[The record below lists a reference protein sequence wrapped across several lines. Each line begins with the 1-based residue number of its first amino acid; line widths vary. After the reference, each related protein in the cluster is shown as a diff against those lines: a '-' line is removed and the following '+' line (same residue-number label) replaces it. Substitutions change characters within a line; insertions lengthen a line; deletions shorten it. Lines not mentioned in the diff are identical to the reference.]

1 MSPDQLSSHTTA
13 HPTSP
18 HLVISLLI
26 YSSLQEKR
34 PFSDV
39 TWHPVDLL
47 EDFPCYDS
55 PPVPITSVTAHHNSL
70 PPLVAV
76 ILSNTFFLN
85 SRFVFIWQFTS
96 KASPGEWGARLS
108 FLLMLQSHV
117 SLFLIFLLMPTVKGT
132 RGNGENLR
140 LNYLK
145 DTAFY
150 FKILFK
156 LLGQTK
162 VFIDFF
168 FFLLKLFFLLFLLY
182 TEDLFWEESKK

>member
-18 HLVISLLI
+18 HLVIFLLI

-70 PPLVAV
+70 PLLVAV

-96 KASPGEWGARLS
+96 KASPGEMRCKAFLS
-108 FLLMLQSHV
+108 SNASKSCKPFPHIS
-117 SLFLIFLLMPTVKGT
+117 SNANCERSKGKW
-132 RGNGENLR
+132 R
-140 LNYLK
+140 K
-145 DTAFY
+145 
-150 FKILFK
+150 FKIELSQGYC
-156 LLGQTK
+156 LLLQNP
-162 VFIDFF
+162 V
-168 FFLLKLFFLLFLLY
+168 
-182 TEDLFWEESKK
+182 